1 MVKGILADIHMTGPV
16 ADPAR
21 AMQGASWQDLW
32 NDLELALFTFEDVNL
47 TATSTDAE
55 IWHKCQEEQL
65 ILITNNRNHDSPE
78 SLEATIS
85 RHNTRDSLPVFTIG
99 DLDRFR
105 KNRDYA
111 ERVLER
117 LYECLLDMEKLLG
130 TGRLFLP

>member
-1 MVKGILADIHMTGPV
+1 MVKGILADIHMKGPV
-16 ADPAR
+16 AELAR
-21 AMQGASWQDLW
+21 AMQGSPWVEFW
-32 NDLELALFTFEDVNL
+32 NELELALYAFEDVNL
-47 TATSTDAE
+47 AATSTDEE

-65 ILITNNRNHDSPE
+65 ILITNNRNQDSPD
-78 SLEATIS
+78 SLEATIRRYNS
-85 RHNTRDSLPVFTIG
+85 PDRLPVFTIS

-117 LYECLLDMEKLLG
+117 LYECLLDVDKLLG

>member
-1 MVKGILADIHMTGPV
+1 MVKGILADIHMKGPV
-16 ADPAR
+16 ADLAR
-21 AMQGASWQDLW
+21 AMQGATWAEFW
-32 NDLELALFTFEDVNL
+32 NDLDLALFAFEDVDL
-47 TATSTDAE
+47 TVTSTDEE

-65 ILITNNRNHDSPE
+65 VLITNNRNQDSPD
-78 SLEATIS
+78 SLEAAIR
-85 RHNTRDSLPVFTIG
+85 RHNTPKCLPVFTIS

>member
-1 MVKGILADIHMTGPV
+1 MVRGILADIHLKGPV
-16 ADPAR
+16 ADLVR
-21 AMQGASWQDLW
+21 AMQGASWAEFWKKLG
-32 NDLELALFTFEDVNL
+32 LALFAFEDVNL
-47 TATSTDAE
+47 TATSTDEE

-65 ILITNNRNHDSPE
+65 VLITNNRNQDSPD
-78 SLEATIS
+78 SLEATIR
-85 RHNTRDSLPVFTIG
+85 RHNTANSLPVFTIS

-117 LYECLLDMEKLLG
+117 LYECLLDMDKLLG